1 MNSRNND
8 KTFLTKKWLNYIKSK
23 IINFRKDI
31 SNFRDFNYNENLETD
46 LEIEYAEKNEI
57 NILIFFSRRRVK
69 FIIEKWNFL
78 ISINNESD
86 DSIKKNLNINKLNK
100 KLLTLERTILFL
112 LKILP
117 AYQLYQL
124 KNKNFDFNL
133 ESEVEVNENIMK
145 IEERNI
151 QKIKIEPIDDSFG
164 SFDLTVSYLLKNTI
178 FKIEDTLIQ
187 NIIKEDCELRKT
199 YLLLINDNTNS
210 IQDDNSFNEEE
221 MDICEIEKKEIEVL
235 NSLYLKIEN
244 KDYIDSSSSES
255 DISIDN
261 NFIKIDKSENNNK
274 KVDYN
279 NSFENNL
286 TIDIV
291 NFGNSHMNETFSSS
305 KNDKNSSFDIAFKK
319 FCKLKQN
326 SKLIFINNHNL
337 NNLIKK

>member
-1 MNSRNND
+1 MN
-8 KTFLTKKWLNYIKSK
+8 
-23 IINFRKDI
+23 
-31 SNFRDFNYNENLETD
+31 
-46 LEIEYAEKNEI
+46 
-57 NILIFFSRRRVK
+57 
-69 FIIEKWNFL
+69 
-78 ISINNESD
+78 
-86 DSIKKNLNINKLNK
+86 
-100 KLLTLERTILFL
+100 
-112 LKILP
+112 
-117 AYQLYQL
+117 Q
-124 KNKNFDFNL
+124 
-133 ESEVEVNENIMK
+133 
-145 IEERNI
+145 
-151 QKIKIEPIDDSFG
+151 IDDSFG

-221 MDICEIEKKEIEVL
+221 MDICEIEKKEIEEL

-261 NFIKIDKSENNNK
+261 NFIRIDKSENNKNI
-274 KVDYN
+274 VYN
-279 NSFENNL
+279 NSFENNY
-286 TIDIV
+286 TIDI
-291 NFGNSHMNETFSSS
+291 GNLGKSHINETILSS
-305 KNDKNSSFDIAFKK
+305 KNDSSFDNAFKK